1 MSMAEIIPMK
11 DAGRRF
17 SQARSPSVYD
27 RTVKDAEILFFT
39 GVRYER
45 RKDDDKH
52 NSASPKGKG
61 GLGSKSGKAARS

>member
-1 MSMAEIIPMK
+1 MAEIIPMK

-27 RTVKDAEILFFT
+27 TAVKNAEILFFT

-45 RKDDDKH
+45 RKDDDKR
-52 NSASPKGKG
+52 NSSPPKGKG
-61 GLGSKSGKAARS
+61 GMGPKSSGKAARS